1 MQIKLG
7 VIMDPIATIH
17 PEKDTTLAILLEAQ
31 KRNWQIHYLE
41 QRDCFMRDGRVYGRM
56 RILTVYDDVQK
67 WYHIGKEIIQ
77 PMDALNVILMRKD
90 PPVDNEYIYTTL
102 LLDLVESLGT
112 LIVNKPQSLRD
123 VNEKLFTVHFPQCC
137 PPTLIT
143 HQAKQ
148 IRDFLQE
155 HRDIILKP
163 LDAMGG
169 KGVFRLRFD
178 DPNINVVI
186 ETLTQ
191 YETNYISAQ
200 LYIPEIIEGDKRII
214 LIDGEP
220 IPYVLARIAAPGET
234 RANLAVGGKGIGL
247 PLSEQDKW
255 ICQQVGP
262 TMRAKGLMLVGLDV
276 IGNYLTEINVTSPT
290 CIRELDKLYDL
301 NISGKLLD
309 VIADRLIRCKD

>member
-1 MQIKLG
+1 MTIKLG
-7 VIMDPIATIH
+7 VIMDPISSIH

-31 KRNWQIHYLE
+31 KRDWQIHYME
-41 QRDCFMRDGRVYGRM
+41 QRDCFMRDGRVYGSM
-56 RILTVYDDVQK
+56 RLLTVKDDQQK
-67 WYHIGKEIIQ
+67 WFNFGKEIVQ
-77 PMDALNVILMRKD
+77 PMEELDVIFMRKD

-102 LLDLVESLGT
+102 LLDIVEKTGT

-123 VNEKLFTVHFPQCC
+123 VNEKLFTAQFPQCC

-148 IRDFLQE
+148 IRDFLNEQG
-155 HRDIILKP
+155 DIILKP

-169 KGVFRLRFD
+169 KSVFRLRKD
-178 DPNINVVI
+178 DPNINVII

-191 YETNYISAQ
+191 YESHYISVQ
-200 LYIPEIIEGDKRII
+200 RYIPEISEGDKRII

-234 RANLAVGGKGIGL
+234 RANLAAGGKGVGL
-247 PLSEQDKW
+247 PLSEHDKW

-262 TMRAKGLMLVGLDV
+262 VMKAKGLLLVGLDV

-290 CIRELDKLYDL
+290 CIRELDKLYEL
-301 NISGKLLD
+301 NIARKLLD
-309 VIADRLIRCKD
+309 VVAKRLRQT

>member
-1 MQIKLG
+1 MTIKLG

-31 KRNWQIHYLE
+31 KRKWQIHYME

-56 RILTVYDDVQK
+56 RLLTVKDDQQK
-67 WYHIGKEIIQ
+67 WFNFGKEIIQ
-77 PMDALNVILMRKD
+77 PMDELNVIFMRKD
-90 PPVDNEYIYTTL
+90 PPVDKEYIYTTL
-102 LLDLVESLGT
+102 LLEIVEKTGT
-112 LIVNKPQSLRD
+112 LILNKPQSLRD
-123 VNEKLFTVHFPQCC
+123 VNEKLFTAHFPQCC

-143 HQAKQ
+143 HRAKQ
-148 IRDFLQE
+148 IRDFLNE
-155 HRDIILKP
+155 HSDIILKP

-169 KGVFRLRFD
+169 KSIFRLRVN

-191 YETNYISAQ
+191 FETICISVQ
-200 LYIPEIIEGDKRII
+200 QYIPEITEGDKRII
-214 LIDGEP
+214 LINGEP

-234 RANLAVGGKGIGL
+234 RANLAAGGKGVGL
-247 PLSEQDKW
+247 PLSEHDKW

-262 TMRAKGLMLVGLDV
+262 VMREKGLLLVGLDV

-290 CIRELDKLYDL
+290 CIRELDKLYNL
-301 NISGKLLD
+301 NIAGQLLD
-309 VIADRLIRCKD
+309 VVEEKLN